1 LVGWLVGWLVFFWS
15 IHCDVAGATIDPKN
29 AEEFN
34 TMAKAIAEKV
44 TKFETKKEYPV
55 FVENL
60 TRLLCLSMKAED
72 IKRVATALTAVA
84 TEKQKAK
91 QVDTKKKP
99 VPSKKQISS
108 LGGFDD
114 DYTYADDD
122 KDDYD
127 FM

>member
-1 LVGWLVGWLVFFWS
+1 MCAGA
-15 IHCDVAGATIDPKN
+15 AGATIDPKN

-44 TKFETKKEYPV
+44 TKFDGKKEYPV

-60 TRLLCLSMKAED
+60 TRLLCQNLKPED
-72 IKRVATALTAVA
+72 LKRIATALTAA
-84 TEKQKAK
+84 ASEKQKAK
-91 QVDTKKKP
+91 QVDTKKKA
-99 VPSKKQISS
+99 VPAKKQISS